1 MRKLILFVWQLPQH
15 ILGLLLL
22 LIFRKKL
29 NTVIPYKG
37 DSAVYWMNNIGWGIS
52 LGNIIILDSLYKY
65 ETVMHEYGH
74 SIQSKIWGPLYLLVI
89 GLPSITMNILSIFGI
104 MDPKRY
110 YLRWPENEADRLG
123 GVDRGQNKA

>member
-37 DSAVYWMNNIGWGIS
+37 DSAVYWTRS
-52 LGNIIILDSLYKY
+52 D
-65 ETVMHEYGH
+65 T
-74 SIQSKIWGPLYLLVI
+74 
-89 GLPSITMNILSIFGI
+89 IFAGRRTKLT
-104 MDPKRY
+104 D
-110 YLRWPENEADRLG
+110 
-123 GVDRGQNKA
+123 